1 MRKKKIICY
10 ELGEI
15 YESTRQAERK
25 LNISNSDIVRCANG
39 EYTNTHGLH
48 FRYLDDLADCFIEEP
63 EEDYT
68 EEDFYSTAFEYN
80 ECRGLYENNTEILK
94 KILTPLSV
102 AVGVEVEKSI
112 IDVLEHCIVTEKL
125 DETGRYN
132 LRFKFDFK
140 E

>member
-25 LNISNSDIVRCANG
+25 LKISNSDIVRCANG
-39 EYTNTHGLH
+39 EYSNTHGLH
-48 FRYLDDLADCFIEEP
+48 FKYLEDLEDFFIEEP

-68 EEDFYSTAFEYN
+68 EEDFDSVAFEYN
-80 ECRGLYENNTEILK
+80 EVRGLYEDETEILK

-102 AVGVEVEKSI
+102 AIGVEVEKSV
-112 IDVLEHCIVTEKL
+112 IDVLEHCIVTEEL
-125 DETGRYN
+125 DEQGRYN

>member
-25 LNISNSDIVRCANG
+25 LKISNSDIVRCANG
-39 EYTNTHGLH
+39 EYSNTHGLH
-48 FRYLDDLADCFIEEP
+48 FKYLEDLEDFFIEES

-68 EEDFYSTAFEYN
+68 EEDFDSVAFEYN
-80 ECRGLYENNTEILK
+80 EVRGLYEDETEILK

-102 AVGVEVEKSI
+102 AIGVEVEKSV
-112 IDVLEHCIVTEKL
+112 IDVLEHCIVTEEL
-125 DETGRYN
+125 DEQGRYN

>member
-39 EYTNTHGLH
+39 EYSNTHGLH
-48 FRYLDDLADCFIEEP
+48 FKYLDDLEYCFIDEP

-80 ECRGLYENNTEILK
+80 ECRNMYEDETAILK

-102 AVGVEVEKSI
+102 AIGVEVEKSI
-112 IDVLEHCIVTEKL
+112 IDVLKHCIVTEEL
-125 DETGRYN
+125 DENGRYN

>member
-39 EYTNTHGLH
+39 EYSNTHGLH
-48 FRYLDDLADCFIEEP
+48 FKYLEDLEDFFIEVP
-63 EEDYT
+63 CEDYT
-68 EEDFYSTAFEYN
+68 EEDLYSTAFEYN
-80 ECRGLYENNTEILK
+80 ECRGLYEDDTEILK

-102 AVGVEVEKSI
+102 AIGVEVEKSI
-112 IDVLEHCIVTEKL
+112 IDVLKHLVIKEEVDDQGHWVLTF
-125 DETGRYN
+125 ETLY
-132 LRFKFDFK
+132 K
-140 E
+140 

>member
-15 YESTRQAERK
+15 YESTRSAERK

-39 EYTNTHGLH
+39 EYSNTHGLH

-80 ECRGLYENNTEILK
+80 ECRGLYEDETAILK

-102 AVGVEVEKSI
+102 AIGVEVEKSI
-112 IDVLEHCIVTEKL
+112 IDVLTHLAIKEEIDDQGHWILTFDTL
-125 DETGRYN
+125 Y
-132 LRFKFDFK
+132 KF
-140 E
+140 